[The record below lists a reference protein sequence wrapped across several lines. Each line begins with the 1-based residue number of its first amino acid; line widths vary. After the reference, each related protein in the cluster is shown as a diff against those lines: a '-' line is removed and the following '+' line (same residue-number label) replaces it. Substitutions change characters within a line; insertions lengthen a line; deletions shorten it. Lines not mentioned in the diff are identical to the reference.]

1 MTNGN
6 ISDFGS
12 VSCEEEDALFDA
24 QLFTLNILH
33 PSTRSPPQLVPFD
46 LHYLLKRK
54 ERQAQ
59 CELRAL
65 NLSIDGRPHTRI
77 EMTHGVCDRKG
88 TIRVDP
94 PPPAGAHTLELAA
107 LGAAGAPLDVARL
120 AFTHLGH
127 SPADDPDALCLLSYS
142 QSGNHMLRFIV
153 EYLTARPT
161 AGCRGNLA
169 DRPIHANAFPPPH
182 RPLDHVDAWAPPSA
196 YKFHYSGPAAVNHKP
211 TCPLS
216 LGELGSCRRLV
227 LLVRD
232 FGKCIP
238 RYFEGVSDAAAAV
251 KGPPSVEAIDVQTD
265 LYLDNLRTFA
275 AFPGPRLLV
284 RYEDLVANH
293 SAAAAVAAFLAA
305 AAGPTEEGAI
315 RRRAAALA
323 ADYEGLL
330 ALSRGAAGRSW
341 MGVRRASSSYLRG
354 WSNVHICHLAGRL
367 EAALRP
373 DADGGGGGAVVRE
386 ALTGYR
392 GTLELLKTACSF
404 V

>member
-1 MTNGN
+1 
-6 ISDFGS
+6 
-12 VSCEEEDALFDA
+12 
-24 QLFTLNILH
+24 
-33 PSTRSPPQLVPFD
+33 
-46 LHYLLKRK
+46 
-54 ERQAQ
+54 
-59 CELRAL
+59 
-65 NLSIDGRPHTRI
+65 
-77 EMTHGVCDRKG
+77 MTHGVCDRKG
-88 TIRVDP
+88 NIRVDP

-196 YKFHYSGPAAVNHKP
+196 YKFHYSGPAAITHSADCKV
-211 TCPLS
+211 
-216 LGELGSCRRLV
+216 ELGSCRRLV

-305 AAGPTEEGAI
+305 AAGPTEGGAI

-373 DADGGGGGAVVRE
+373 DADGGGGDAVVRE